1 MKKESTRART
11 QKAAYIQMIA
21 KREWASVRSML
32 GNTWA
37 LLFVLLG
44 ARETGKTYVIDE
56 LFVKD
61 WKKNGV
67 PFYKLRLNEAAL
79 QKMLVNNAER
89 AIDPVIRRKY
99 DLDLTVRGGVIYD
112 HGKKMCTC
120 LALST
125 FYNDKGSGFF
135 DHTFLNDPKMRY
147 NIILDEFEQEA
158 GQRSQGDIAYQFIQ
172 QLENLIRSTKE
183 RVRIFLV
190 GNTLQEASDILA
202 MLDFIPESFGRYK
215 LKRKKT
221 VIDYMPPTEAYKA
234 RRSGTLQDIL
244 AGSHSNFTNEIDFD
258 RALIAK
264 RRLIRPTAILHF
276 SKDLRFTVWDDL
288 VISTWN
294 REKCKVNIAMRPYQ
308 DVAFDPAVRDAIIES
323 FDQRRFFF
331 KNMISQ
337 KKFQAQLKLI
347 KPRKG

>member
-1 MKKESTRART
+1 
-11 QKAAYIQMIA
+11 
-21 KREWASVRSML
+21 ML

-37 LLFVLLG
+37 MMFVLLG

-79 QKMLVNNAER
+79 QRMLVNKAEK
-89 AIDPVIRRKY
+89 AIDPVLRRKY
-99 DLDLTVRGGVIYD
+99 DLDLSVKGGVIYD

-125 FYNDKGSGFF
+125 FYNDKGAGFF
-135 DHTFLNDPKMRY
+135 DHQFLSDPKMRY
-147 NIILDEFEQEA
+147 NIILDEFEQEE
-158 GQRSQGDIAYQFIQ
+158 GQRSQGDIAYQFVQ

-183 RVRIFLV
+183 RVRVFLV

-202 MLDFIPESFGRYK
+202 MLDFIPEVFGRYK

-244 AGSHSNFTNEIDFD
+244 AGGHSNFTNEIDTD
-258 RALIAK
+258 RSLLATG
-264 RRLIRPTAILHF
+264 RLVRPTAVIHF
-276 SKDLRFTVWDDL
+276 DKNVKFTLWDGM
-288 VISTWN
+288 VISLWN
-294 REKCKVNIAMRPYQ
+294 REKCKTNIAMRPYK
-308 DVAFDPAVRDAIIES
+308 DVAFNAQVRDAIIEG
-323 FDQRRFFF
+323 FDQRRFLF
-331 KNMISQ
+331 KNLISQ
-337 KKFQAQLKLI
+337 KKFQKELKLI